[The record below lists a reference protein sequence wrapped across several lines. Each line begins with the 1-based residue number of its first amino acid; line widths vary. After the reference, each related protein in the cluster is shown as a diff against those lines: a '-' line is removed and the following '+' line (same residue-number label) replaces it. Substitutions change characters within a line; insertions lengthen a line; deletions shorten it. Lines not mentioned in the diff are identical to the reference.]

1 MRLTDEE
8 IDVLINLRLE
18 KSKATFAEVSIQIN
32 NELWRTAANRLYYAC
47 FYAASALL
55 TKDRH
60 DARTHNE
67 VFSML
72 GYHYVK
78 ENKIRKEQSDVYR
91 KLFNLR
97 QTDDYD
103 DWAIITEDDVKPLVV
118 PAKDFIETVETL
130 ILSNQATG

>member
-8 IDVLINLRLE
+8 TEILVNLRLE

-60 DARTHNE
+60 DARTHNG

-72 GYHYVK
+72 GCYYVK
-78 ENKIRKEQSDVYR
+78 EKKIGKEQSDVYR

-97 QTDDYD
+97 QTGDYD
-103 DWAIITEDDVKPLVV
+103 DWAVITEDDVKPLVV
-118 PAKDFIETVETL
+118 LAKDFIETIEKL
-130 ILSNQATG
+130 ILS